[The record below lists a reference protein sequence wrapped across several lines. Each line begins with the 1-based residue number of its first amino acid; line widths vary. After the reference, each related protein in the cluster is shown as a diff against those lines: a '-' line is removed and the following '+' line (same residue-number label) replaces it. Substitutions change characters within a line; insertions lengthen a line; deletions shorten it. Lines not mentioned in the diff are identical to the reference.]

1 MIELKLPLPP
11 PLSAL
16 FINSKKRGRIKSP
29 RYRAWEEEAGWA
41 LVEQKPKPVA
51 GDYDLWLYV
60 EWPDKR
66 KRDLDNAAIKAVS
79 DLLVSHQLVEDDSRC
94 QALHIYRGI
103 QGRECTVRVCERK
116 PS

>member
-1 MIELKLPLPP
+1 MIELRLPLPP
-11 PLSAL
+11 STNNLYISVG
-16 FINSKKRGRIKSP
+16 KKRIVSP
-29 RYRAWEEEAGWA
+29 KYRAWREEAGEMLIA
-41 LVEQKPKPVA
+41 QKPRSVL

-66 KRDLDNAAIKAVS
+66 KRDLDNAIKAVS

-94 QALHIYRGI
+94 QALPIYRSI

-116 PS
+116 TA